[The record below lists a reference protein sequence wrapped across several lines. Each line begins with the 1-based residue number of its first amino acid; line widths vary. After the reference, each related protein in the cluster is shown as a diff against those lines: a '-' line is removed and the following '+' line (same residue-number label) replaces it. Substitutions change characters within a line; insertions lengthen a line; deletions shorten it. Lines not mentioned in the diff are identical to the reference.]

1 MTKKVT
7 TIQNHDQAQALAF
20 FLAKEK
26 ARHLKDVANIDKDL
40 SKLKE
45 KWGVEIPPVYSDV
58 WIGVY

>member
-26 ARHLKDVANIDKDL
+26 ARHLKDIANIDKDL

-45 KWGVEIPPVYSDV
+45 KWGIVIPPVYSDI
-58 WIGVY
+58 WIDGY